1 MSTSTTFY
9 LTEEDQKIAQKVSA
23 VQLTQKRRKLF
34 YLAILAR
41 CAGKR
46 LFDYLDIEIDLKQSN
61 NCNVNNML
69 FGDFDDLALPDLYL
83 PEIGRVIFP
92 PICPGDDGFSIFSE
106 IAEDVIGYIPI
117 KLKPIESSEGN
128 IAISN
133 IVQVEGF
140 ISRDT
145 VIELVND
152 NDSTK
157 IPIDKLQE
165 LDEFL
170 DTINPIISD
179 EEDESDEEKPPVP
192 KDKILIL
199 DGWRWKTQKREGW
212 VTPEEFIN
220 RKVSPQPNTSEAKSD
235 EEFKAASGGEFKAAS
250 GGEFK
255 AASDR
260 TLIVTSGGYI
270 AASGFTLPKPN
281 AQRVKLI
288 ELEGQQL
295 KLSVG
300 LITKSGRLEDEVDI
314 SVIIESVDAETNL
327 PKDLILELLSQ
338 DGEVKTYDRT
348 DKETQKLIHIEMTD
362 ELSFDYT
369 IKVSLGDDEFTE
381 NIVMEK
387 ISKINSPANTQ

>member
-1 MSTSTTFY
+1 MNTSTPIY
-9 LTEEDQKIAQKVSA
+9 LTKEDQKLAQKVYA
-23 VQLTQKRRKLF
+23 VQLTQERRKLF
-34 YLAILAR
+34 HFLMLAR

-61 NCNVNNML
+61 NCDVNKML

-83 PEIGRVIFP
+83 PGIGRVIFP
-92 PICPGDDGFSIFSE
+92 PICPGDDSFSIFSE

-117 KLKPIESSEGN
+117 KLKPIKSSEGN

-133 IVQVEGF
+133 IAQAEGF

-145 VIELVND
+145 VIELA

-157 IPIDKLQE
+157 IPINKLQE
-165 LDEFL
+165 LDNFL
-170 DTINPIISD
+170 DIINRIVFDKPN
-179 EEDESDEEKPPVP
+179 EEENEDSVEKPPVL
-192 KDKILIL
+192 KDKIIVMA
-199 DGWRWKTQKREGW
+199 GWRWKTQKREGW
-212 VTPEEFIN
+212 QTQEEFLN
-220 RKVSPQPNTSEAKSD
+220 RKVSLQHKTSKAKSD
-235 EEFKAASGGEFKAAS
+235 DEELE
-250 GGEFK
+250 
-255 AASDR
+255 AASDK
-260 TLIVTSGGYI
+260 TFLAGSGGFI
-270 AASGFTLPKPN
+270 AACASSSFTLPEPD
-281 AQRVKLI
+281 AQRVKFI

-314 SVIIESVDAETNL
+314 SVIVESVDAETNL

-348 DKETQKLIHIEMTD
+348 DKETKKFIRIVMTD

-387 ISKINSPANTQ
+387 ISKIDSPAITQ